1 MNMKNNKILLSI
13 KPEYVKSITNG
24 TKKYEYRKICA
35 KKDVHSIIIYAT
47 TPIKRVVAEVE
58 ITDVL
63 ICPPSELWKKTNKSI
78 WSNKRFFWSLF

>member
-1 MNMKNNKILLSI
+1 MNMKKNKILLSI